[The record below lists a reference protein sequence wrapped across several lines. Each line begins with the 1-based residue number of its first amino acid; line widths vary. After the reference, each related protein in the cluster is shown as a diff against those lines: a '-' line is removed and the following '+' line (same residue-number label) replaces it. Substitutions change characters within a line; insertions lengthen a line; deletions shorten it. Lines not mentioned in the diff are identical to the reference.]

1 MPMMNGAGP
10 PGGQG
15 SMTGRQQGM
24 QQAGGQQQELIA
36 QLRQMDNEQLVQLVL
51 QLRNALMEV
60 QQRQTGG
67 QAQGQQTQV
76 PVR

>member
-1 MPMMNGAGP
+1 MNGAGP
-10 PGGQG
+10 PQG
-15 SMTGRQQGM
+15 TGPMTGRQQGM

-67 QAQGQQTQV
+67 QAQRRQPQA
-76 PVR
+76 PVM